1 MKYRI
6 TPRGILIQNNKI
18 IFASYQVKDKIVY
31 ALPGGKQEVGETL
44 KDCLVREFKEEL
56 NLDIQVGKL
65 VLVKEFIHEHSDV
78 KGWEEGIHQVE
89 LIFEVSTNQLFNK
102 NALGRMLDNNMLGA
116 TLLSAQEMKGLTY
129 YPEQDPSWFFEER
142 VAIPYLF

>member
-65 VLVKEFIHEHSDV
+65 ALVKEFIRYRRKHTSD
-78 KGWEEGIHQVE
+78 
-89 LIFEVSTNQLFNK
+89 QLYT
-102 NALGRMLDNNMLGA
+102 R
-116 TLLSAQEMKGLTY
+116 TS
-129 YPEQDPSWFFEER
+129 
-142 VAIPYLF
+142 LFITSN

>member
-65 VLVKEFIHEHSDV
+65 ALVKEFIRYSRKHTSD
-78 KGWEEGIHQVE
+78 
-89 LIFEVSTNQLFNK
+89 QLYT
-102 NALGRMLDNNMLGA
+102 R
-116 TLLSAQEMKGLTY
+116 TS
-129 YPEQDPSWFFEER
+129 
-142 VAIPYLF
+142 LFITSN